1 MESSHAVMANPP
13 GPELFSPP
21 MHLCFDAERCG
32 CDREPSMTDAGQERR
47 ELPRHSIELK
57 VEYKRLNSFFADYTR
72 NISRGGTFIRTT
84 KPLKIGTEF
93 MFKLVVPNLESP
105 LVLRG
110 KVQWIVNEQAATP
123 EQDAGMGIG
132 FVFHNEAERQRIEAI
147 VEDLMVDSLG
157 PVIYEKLMGR
167 TPRK

>member
-1 MESSHAVMANPP
+1 MDSDRRDANRHA
-13 GPELFSPP
+13 
-21 MHLCFDAERCG
+21 
-32 CDREPSMTDAGQERR
+32 
-47 ELPRHSIELK
+47 IELK

-93 MFKLVVPNLESP
+93 AFKLVVPNLPEP

-110 KVQWIVNEQAATP
+110 KVQWIVKESQATEEQEP
-123 EQDAGMGIG
+123 GMGIG
-132 FVFHNEAERQRIEAI
+132 FVFHNEAERHRIESI

-157 PVIYEKLMGR
+157 PVIYEKLMGKP
-167 TPRK
+167 PRK

>member
-1 MESSHAVMANPP
+1 
-13 GPELFSPP
+13 
-21 MHLCFDAERCG
+21 
-32 CDREPSMTDAGQERR
+32 MTDGASERR

-93 MFKLVVPNLESP
+93 MFKLVVPNLPEP

-110 KVQWIVNEQAATP
+110 KVQWIVAEANATP
-123 EQDAGMGIG
+123 EQEAGMGIG